1 MYQDHFQ
8 LKTQPFCEHASATS
22 LWVDS
27 RMQEGL
33 ARLNYLA
40 ESATLGLVTGPTGSG
55 KSTLL
60 KRFLHE
66 VSRQR
71 CEPVYCH
78 LTRLNSSGLLRSLIS
93 QLGEVPKRGKERL
106 FEQILQRATR
116 SEGTLLLIIDEAH
129 LLDGEALTDLRL
141 LVSSA
146 MDVAP
151 PLKIL
156 LVGQEALRST
166 LKRSQ
171 HGDLLNRIGRAL
183 PTEAADQGANGPLH
197 RRPDEAGRRCRGH
210 LRSVGEGVDSRFHGW
225 RSSGDQQLGDGL
237 LVAGGRSG
245 RAADRRSAV
254 SENLDR
260 VPAGIVA

>member
-78 LTRLNSSGLLRSLIS
+78 LTHLNATGLLKSLILK
-93 QLGEVPKRGKERL
+93 LGEVPKLGKERL

-141 LVSSA
+141 LISSA
-146 MDVAP
+146 MDVFP
-151 PLKIL
+151 PLKLL
-156 LVGQEALRST
+156 LVGQEALRAT

-171 HGDLLNRIGRAL
+171 HQDLLNRIGVHYRLKPLTKEQTGRYIDVQMKQAGGAEDVFDSSVKELIHDFTGGLPRAINNL
-183 PTEAADQGANGPLH
+183 ATACLLQAVAQGVL
-197 RRPDEAGRRCRGH
+197 RIDEALFQRT
-210 LRSVGEGVDSRFHGW
+210 STEF
-225 RSSGDQQLGDGL
+225 QLG
-237 LVAGGRSG
+237 
-245 RAADRRSAV
+245 
-254 SENLDR
+254 
-260 VPAGIVA
+260 

>member
-156 LVGQEALRST
+156 LVGAGGFAVHAEAFTAWRPAQPH
-166 LKRSQ
+166 R
-171 HGDLLNRIGRAL
+171 RAL